1 MAKTEDD
8 GGIGVEVENR
18 LDELFSEDDD
28 LESEG
33 PLEIAESAE
42 GGGAD
47 DFSEKGADTG
57 DESGTADYSAATEEV
72 GNGLDR
78 AEDPVHNL
86 KALVSEIE
94 WEITDEVMQ
103 SFLDEVGILKEKYR
117 QDTILLM
124 FLRLH
129 ESIGRYILARKARA
143 HPDAIKFVNSLFASF
158 EKVIR
163 NQEMSKEQ
171 QKRLLSGELKSFKEL
186 KTRLQ
191 SRKRRTGTAL
201 PERADAAG
209 AAQKTSGAPTGL
221 ESPEAIERLADQIV
235 QKLRNT
241 IAEEISKAVQVKGKP
256 GA

>member
-8 GGIGVEVENR
+8 GGIGAEVENR
-18 LDELFSEDDD
+18 LDELFSEDDVF
-28 LESEG
+28 ESEG
-33 PLEIAESAE
+33 PLEIADSAE

-47 DFSEKGADTG
+47 DFFEEGADTG

-94 WEITDEVMQ
+94 WEITDEAMQ
-103 SFLDEVGILKEKYR
+103 GYLDEVGILKEKYR

-129 ESIGRYILARKARA
+129 ESIGRYIRARRARA
-143 HPDAIKFVNSLFASF
+143 HPDAIKFVASLFTSF

-163 NQEMSKEQ
+163 NPEMPIEQ
-171 QKRLLSGELKSFKEL
+171 RKRLLSGELKSFKEF

-191 SRKRRTGTAL
+191 GRKRRAGSAL
-201 PERADAAG
+201 PERAAARGVDEKTAG
-209 AAQKTSGAPTGL
+209 ASSGL
-221 ESPEAIERLADQIV
+221 ESPEAIELLADQIV
-235 QKLRNT
+235 QKLRDT
-241 IAEEISKAVQVKGKP
+241 IAEEVSKAVQLLEKR

>member
-8 GGIGVEVENR
+8 GGIGAEVENR
-18 LDELFSEDDD
+18 LDELFSEDDVF
-28 LESEG
+28 ESEG
-33 PLEIAESAE
+33 PLEIADSAE

-47 DFSEKGADTG
+47 DFFEEGADTG

-129 ESIGRYILARKARA
+129 ESIGRYIRARKARA
-143 HPDAIKFVNSLFASF
+143 HPDAIKFVNTLFASF

-163 NQEMSKEQ
+163 NPEMPKEQ
-171 QKRLLSGELKSFKEL
+171 QKRLLSGELKSFKAF

-191 SRKRRTGTAL
+191 SRKRGAGSTL
-201 PERADAAG
+201 PEKAAASGVAERTAG
-209 AAQKTSGAPTGL
+209 APSGL
-221 ESPEAIERLADQIV
+221 ESPEAVELLADRIV
-235 QKLRNT
+235 QKLRDT
-241 IAEEISKAVQVKGKP
+241 IAEEISKAMQVMEKP